1 MPGVA
6 GPRVAITFKVDQ
18 SESRVPE
25 LLSILDAHSS
35 DSALFCSDI
44 SHVGKNTISVRIC
57 RSKGGGDVSQARARA
72 ISYCRDN
79 ANHFDWESRTRIPF

>member
-1 MPGVA
+1 MRRLVPAAVSAPQGSGRRSGFEGGFTKPSVTTFLSASLEMPGVA

-35 DSALFCSDI
+35 DSA
-44 SHVGKNTISVRIC
+44 
-57 RSKGGGDVSQARARA
+57 
-72 ISYCRDN
+72 
-79 ANHFDWESRTRIPF
+79 